1 MIYVPIDSETSLEDL
16 RNRIEG
22 HSFFTQSASFLDE
35 KGLVIVGYY
44 ATEEDEII
52 FLEFAKTS
60 LPNNDVKKVGIFALL
75 KDYAVS
81 KRFHGIM
88 NTRGEVLVP
97 NIYTA
102 ITFIQYGHGLF
113 VVCKNDK
120 FGVVNEEGRVIIP
133 LKYDKIIDVGE
144 VTLGLV
150 QNGLIGFADIAGNII
165 INPKYVYD
173 EYRVYEYQNGV
184 INVEGTFAE
193 FEERVFTFNIDH
205 YGNIL
210 TLPEEV
216 VEEVDD
222 WDSDFNYPEHNLG
235 TGYYP
240 YGDLP
245 SSSEAYEGDD
255 SNRWNTD

>member
-102 ITFIQYGHGLF
+102 ITFIQYGPGLF

-133 LKYDKIIDVGE
+133 LKYDKIIFSF
-144 VTLGLV
+144 
-150 QNGLIGFADIAGNII
+150 IF
-165 INPKYVYD
+165 
-173 EYRVYEYQNGV
+173 R
-184 INVEGTFAE
+184 
-193 FEERVFTFNIDH
+193 R
-205 YGNIL
+205 
-210 TLPEEV
+210 
-216 VEEVDD
+216 
-222 WDSDFNYPEHNLG
+222 
-235 TGYYP
+235 
-240 YGDLP
+240 
-245 SSSEAYEGDD
+245 
-255 SNRWNTD
+255 